1 MQSSIKKKKKKKEAS
16 RVKRKGSVC
25 VRGLYGHAAV
35 RWSQLDFALEGLK
48 MFVGGGSVLVQLP
61 AFLCV
66 YFLTL
71 ELAEAK

>member
-1 MQSSIKKKKKKKEAS
+1 MQSFIKKEKKKEVS
-16 RVKRKGSVC
+16 RVKRNGWVC

-35 RWSQLDFALEGLK
+35 RWSQLDLALEGLK

-61 AFLCV
+61 AFLSV

-71 ELAEAK
+71 ELGEAK